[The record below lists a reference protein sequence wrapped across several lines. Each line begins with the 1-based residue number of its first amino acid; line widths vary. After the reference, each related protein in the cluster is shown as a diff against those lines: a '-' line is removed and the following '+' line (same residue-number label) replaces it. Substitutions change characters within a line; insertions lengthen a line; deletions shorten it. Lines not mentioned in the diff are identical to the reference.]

1 MKSILTLL
9 LLTGLAGPVLA
20 GTALKADL
28 LNLSHKDAWVDLNAS
43 ISGNKVKLD
52 FKGPWANGSLIYD
65 KKSSLLTVVDHLY
78 KEVINLGY
86 GSQTGI
92 KIFLSLFSGQ
102 MKKQVSNSDNAA
114 KRAFDMAQE
123 NAKALINGT
132 PALVKKGAR
141 MNNFTCDEYAT
152 ELEGKKAREIWTATP
167 EKAGM
172 NAEDFDTLAAMLRL
186 AAELGSPLL
195 DQFGADKKAL
205 LKNLSEPQLPVAAR
219 LYVMGKN
226 STRFKISSIKTKTFE
241 DSVFSPPAG
250 YKTLGLLDLMRQQ
263 DAGKP

>member
-9 LLTGLAGPVLA
+9 FLTGFAAPALA

-28 LNLSHKDAWVDLNAS
+28 LSLSHEDAWVDLNAS
-43 ISGNKVKLD
+43 ISGNKVRLD

-78 KEVINLGY
+78 KEVINLGS

-102 MKKQVSNSDNAA
+102 MKKQVSSSDNAA
-114 KRAFDMAQE
+114 KRAFELAQE

-132 PALVKKGAR
+132 PALVKKGVR
-141 MNNFTCDEYAT
+141 KNNFTCDEYAT
-152 ELEGKKAREIWTATP
+152 ELEGKKAREIWIAAP

-172 NAEDFDTLAAMLRL
+172 NAEDFDTLVAMVRL
-186 AAELGSPLL
+186 AAELGSPVLEE
-195 DQFGADKKAL
+195 FGADKKAL
-205 LKNLSEPQLPVAAR
+205 LKNLSEPQLPMAAR
-219 LYVMGKN
+219 LYTNGKN
-226 STRFKISSIKTKTFE
+226 STRFKISSIKTKTFAE
-241 DSVFSPPAG
+241 GVFTAPAD
-250 YKTLGLLDLMRQQ
+250 YKTLGLLDLIRQ
-263 DAGKP
+263 